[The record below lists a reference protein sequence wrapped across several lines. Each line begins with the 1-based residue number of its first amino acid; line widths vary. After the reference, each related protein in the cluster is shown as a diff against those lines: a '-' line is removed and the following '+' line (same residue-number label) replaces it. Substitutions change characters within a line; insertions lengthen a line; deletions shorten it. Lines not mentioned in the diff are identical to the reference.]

1 VTVGR
6 LIGDAPARV
15 RLLRN
20 ERPWL
25 EHLELYRDLFSD
37 PAVASVLWPGRLGG
51 ARSETQVTEIL
62 SADIRHWQERGFGP
76 WVFFERETGMF
87 VGRGGLRHSTIA
99 GVECVEVLYALRP
112 DAWGRGYATE
122 IALLAV
128 GEGRRL
134 DLAEVRGLVSPS
146 NHASRRVLEKAGVRF
161 EATVEHGGLPH
172 LLGRVRTMH

>member
-1 VTVGR
+1 MNVSY
-6 LIGDAPARV
+6 APARV

-25 EHLELYRDLFSD
+25 EHLALYRDLFSD
-37 PAVASVLWPGRLGG
+37 PAVAGVLWPGTLGG
-51 ARSETQVTEIL
+51 ARSESQIAEIL
-62 SADIRHWQERGFGP
+62 DADVRHWEARGYGP
-76 WVFFERETGMF
+76 WVFFERATGMF

-99 GVECVEVLYALRP
+99 GTECIEVLYALRP

-134 DLAEVRGLVSPS
+134 GLAELHGLVSPS
-146 NHASRRVLEKAGVRF
+146 NFASRRVLEKAGIRF
-161 EATVEHGGLPH
+161 EATVERGGLPH
-172 LLGRVRTMH
+172 LLGRVRPMV

>member
-1 VTVGR
+1 VSY
-6 LIGDAPARV
+6 APARV

-25 EHLELYRDLFSD
+25 EHLALYRDLFSD
-37 PAVASVLWPGRLGG
+37 PAVALVLWPGALGG
-51 ARSETQVTEIL
+51 VRSEHQIAEVL
-62 SADIRHWQERGFGP
+62 SADIRHWHERGFGP
-76 WVFFERETGMF
+76 WVFFERATGMF

-99 GVECVEVLYALRP
+99 GSECVEVLYALRP
-112 DAWGRGYATE
+112 DAWGRAYATE

-134 DLAEVRGLVSPS
+134 GLAELHGLVTPG
-146 NHASRRVLEKAGVRF
+146 NVASRRVLEKAGVRF

-172 LLGRVRTMH
+172 LLGRVRATY